1 MSVAASW
8 AQRML
13 RVWRGVAPPK
23 KFGAPSSTSTDAPDL
38 RALIAAQSAALPP
51 PITSTSNFRERST
64 MRLVSRF
71 AGEAKPLPRHSG
83 ARSFARTRNPD
94 VGDGLWIPG
103 SRPPDRAL
111 RGPVGLAPE

>member
-23 KFGAPSSTSTDAPDL
+23 KFGAPSSTSTDAPAL
-38 RALIAAQSAALPP
+38 RALIAAHSAALPP

-71 AGEAKPLPRHSG
+71 AGEAKLLLCHSG
-83 ARSFARTRNPD
+83 AHALLRVRTRNLVQQPLD
-94 VGDGLWIPG
+94 SGFEPSGRASPG
-103 SRPPDRAL
+103 P
-111 RGPVGLAPE
+111 